1 METRFPFSPPLA
13 VALIELTPNPIS
25 PQEVINRVRR
35 DSYGAVV
42 SFIGTVRGISGG
54 KEVRHL
60 EFEAL
65 PPMAERKL
73 KEIVEEIESRWG
85 LKDIAI
91 SHRIGR
97 IEVGEVIIVIA
108 IGAPHRQEAFE
119 ACQFAIDRLKEIVP
133 IWKKEVYKDGE
144 EWVG

>member
-1 METRFPFSPPLA
+1 
-13 VALIELTPNPIS
+13 
-25 PQEVINRVRR
+25 VRR

-54 KEVRHL
+54 KEVQHL